1 MPGIVHSDLLKLA
14 RRTPLLH
21 TLHEQKKN
29 LRKFAEV
36 YRKSAKIIWIFLDIH
51 GFFEGD
57 DWAKNGGEKCEMI
70 GYRYFIE

>member
-1 MPGIVHSDLLKLA
+1 MSTIRHSDLLKLA

-29 LRKFAEV
+29 LCKFAEV
-36 YRKSAKIIWIFLDIH
+36 YRKSAKIIWIFRDIQE
-51 GFFEGD
+51 FLEGD
-57 DWAKNGGEKCEMI
+57 DGAKNGGEKCEMI

>member
-1 MPGIVHSDLLKLA
+1 MSTILHSDLLKLV

-36 YRKSAKIIWIFLDIH
+36 YRKSAKIICIFLDIH

-57 DWAKNGGEKCEMI
+57 DWVENGGEKCEMI
-70 GYRYFIE
+70 GYRVFIV

>member
-1 MPGIVHSDLLKLA
+1 MPGIVHIDLLKLA
-14 RRTPLLH
+14 RRTPLLYAF
-21 TLHEQKKN
+21 HELKKDS
-29 LRKFAEV
+29 RRFAEV

-57 DWAKNGGEKCEMI
+57 DGVENRGEKCEMI

>member
-1 MPGIVHSDLLKLA
+1 MSTILHSDLLKLA
-14 RRTPLLH
+14 RRTLLLH

-36 YRKSAKIIWIFLDIH
+36 YRKSQRIIGIFRDIQE
-51 GFFEGD
+51 FLEGD
-57 DWAKNGGEKCEMI
+57 DGAKNGREKCEMI

>member
-1 MPGIVHSDLLKLA
+1 MFHSGPLRLVGYTFLLYA
-14 RRTPLLH
+14 F
-21 TLHEQKKN
+21 HELKKDS
-29 LRKFAEV
+29 RKFAEV
-36 YRKSAKIIWIFLDIH
+36 YRKSAKIIWIFMDIH

>member
-1 MPGIVHSDLLKLA
+1 MSVILHSDPLKLVG
-14 RRTPLLH
+14 RIPLLH

-36 YRKSAKIIWIFLDIH
+36 YRKSQRIIWIFLDIH

>member
-1 MPGIVHSDLLKLA
+1 MPGIVHSGLLKLV
-14 RRTPLLH
+14 RRIPLLH

-36 YRKSAKIIWIFLDIH
+36 YRKSAKIIWIFPDIH
-51 GFFEGD
+51 GFLEGD

-70 GYRYFIE
+70 GYRVFIV

>member
-1 MPGIVHSDLLKLA
+1 MSIILHSDLLKLA

-36 YRKSAKIIWIFLDIH
+36 YRKSAKIIGIFRDIPR
-51 GFFEGD
+51 FFEGD
-57 DWAKNGGEKCEMI
+57 DGAKNGGEKCEMI